1 MAPTLLRLVTAVLA
15 GQSAL
20 VQGQA
25 AAPTAASMTTSLWWP
40 KDIPSG
46 AVPTQINGSAFYN
59 DNDFAQWT
67 LVGQT
72 HVNVIEFGGPR
83 TTTAVHPTY
92 YWPGLVLRYTSG
104 ASIVSMEYTRAD
116 AWTSMAN
123 TSTLTGI
130 NTVVIVRGE
139 CTSVDDR
146 AECTGSYG
154 VNRVHISTV
163 LPSGSSSLGPAM
175 TIGPEA
181 FSTQADVTP
190 FPSRPLVT
198 SIAVTVTQ
206 TDFAEVNLTPT
217 SSSTNGVPRATGNA
231 GVLAGAAALVG
242 GAMVLI

>member
-1 MAPTLLRLVTAVLA
+1 MSLTLLKLVTAVLA
-15 GQSAL
+15 GHSAL

-40 KDIPSG
+40 QNIPSG

-59 DNDFAQWT
+59 DNDFAQWI

-72 HVNVIEFGGPR
+72 HTNVIEFGAPQTR
-83 TTTAVHPTY
+83 TAAYPTY
-92 YWPGLVLRYTSG
+92 YWPGLVLRYTSS
-104 ASIVSMEYTRAD
+104 ASIVSMQYTRAD
-116 AWTSMAN
+116 AWTSIAN
-123 TSTLTGI
+123 TSTLTGV
-130 NTVVIVRGE
+130 NTVVIVNGE
-139 CTSVDDR
+139 CTSVGDR
-146 AECTGSYG
+146 AECTGTYG
-154 VNRVHISTV
+154 VNRVHASTV
-163 LPSGSSSLGPAM
+163 LPSGSSRLGPSM
-175 TIGPEA
+175 TIGSEGY
-181 FSTQADVTP
+181 STQADVTP

-231 GVLAGAAALVG
+231 GVLVGAAALVG